1 MWLEA
6 DAPVKLVG
14 PKTEHAI
21 DEVVSAL
28 YIRAPA
34 FAPVLQALR
43 DSSHLALARGANYF
57 HFRPILVVSAPGLGK
72 STIVRCRSSIST
84 ARP

>member
-1 MWLEA
+1 MRLEA

-21 DEVVSAL
+21 DEVVSTL